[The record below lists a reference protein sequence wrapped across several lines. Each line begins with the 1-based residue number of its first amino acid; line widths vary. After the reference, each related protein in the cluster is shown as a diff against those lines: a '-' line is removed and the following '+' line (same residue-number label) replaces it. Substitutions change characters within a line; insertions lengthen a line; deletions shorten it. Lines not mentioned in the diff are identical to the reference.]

1 MHVTDRNHN
10 TIFNAATGILMTSRY
25 FEIIA
30 YSVELI
36 ISDYYM
42 PTSLIVSRD
51 PTVVCLA
58 ILKYRSQ
65 HDENAYTHILYT
77 LPTKEVYIVGVLY
90 EMQT

>member
-1 MHVTDRNHN
+1 MFFWKDRECSFECML
-10 TIFNAATGILMTSRY
+10 IFI
-25 FEIIA
+25 EIIA

-51 PTVVCLA
+51 PTVICLA

-65 HDENAYTHILYT
+65 HEENAYTHILYT
-77 LPTKEVYIVGVLY
+77 LPTK
-90 EMQT
+90 

>member
-1 MHVTDRNHN
+1 MFFWKDRECSFECML
-10 TIFNAATGILMTSRY
+10 IFI
-25 FEIIA
+25 EIIA

-65 HDENAYTHILYT
+65 HEENAYTHILYT
-77 LPTKEVYIVGVLY
+77 LPTK
-90 EMQT
+90 